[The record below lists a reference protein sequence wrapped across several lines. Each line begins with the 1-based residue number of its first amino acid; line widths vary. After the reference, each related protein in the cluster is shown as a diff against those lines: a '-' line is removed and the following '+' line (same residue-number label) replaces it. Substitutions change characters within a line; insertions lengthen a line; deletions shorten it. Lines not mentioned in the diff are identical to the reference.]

1 LHDWEIALHQSIAC
15 IVNSDGDLKITM
27 SFVFADLFAGI
38 GGFRIALESI
48 GGECVFSSEW
58 DKYAQMTYRANFG
71 DIPYG
76 DITQIEPS
84 SIPDIDIL
92 TAGFPCQPFS
102 SIGKRE
108 GFEHPT
114 QGTLFYDVVK
124 ILKEKKPKA
133 FILENVEGLI
143 THDGGKTLRI
153 ILDTLSIS
161 INGQYLFF
169 SQPDIR
175 YHVFWSVLDAKDYG
189 VPQVRKR
196 IFIVGISEDVSRD
209 VPNFIFP
216 PPMKHKEYI
225 GSYVEENIIGYSISK
240 HLQDSYLF
248 KLDDGKPELIDQDSK
263 IQVKTLCST
272 YHKIQRL
279 TGTFVK
285 DGETGIRL
293 LSENE
298 CKSIMGYP
306 LSFVIP
312 VSRTQMYRQ
321 FGNSV
326 AVPVVQQVA
335 INLIASLG
343 NHKVV
348 LDNFLDKRRLIGA

>member
-1 LHDWEIALHQSIAC
+1 
-15 IVNSDGDLKITM
+15 M
-27 SFVFADLFAGI
+27 
-38 GGFRIALESI
+38 
-48 GGECVFSSEW
+48 
-58 DKYAQMTYRANFG
+58 
-71 DIPYG
+71 
-76 DITQIEPS
+76 
-84 SIPDIDIL
+84 
-92 TAGFPCQPFS
+92 
-102 SIGKRE
+102 
-108 GFEHPT
+108 
-114 QGTLFYDVVK
+114 VK

-133 FILENVEGLI
+133 FILENVEGLV
-143 THDGGKTLRI
+143 THDGGKTLKI
-153 ILDTLSIS
+153 ILDTLSVS

-169 SQPDIR
+169 GQPNVR
-175 YHVFWSVLDAKDYG
+175 YHVFWNILDAKDYG

-209 VPNFIFP
+209 VPDFTFP
-216 PPMKHKEYI
+216 SPIKNKEYI
-225 GSYVEENIIGYSISK
+225 GNYVEESIVGYSISK

-248 KLDDGKPELIDQDSK
+248 KLDDGKPELIDRNSK

-306 LSFVIP
+306 LSFIIP

-326 AVPVVQQVA
+326 AVPVVRQVA
-335 INLIASLG
+335 MNLVESLG
-343 NHKVV
+343 KHKVISN
-348 LDNFLDKRRLIGA
+348 NFNPKRRLISA